1 MISVTDFSKKT
12 GDFGSLSATD
22 IKVLALTY
30 MLEATHVGTK
40 HLNDQPIIKRTVDF
54 YKPCSDNVQQQNAA
68 LTKMPGLYMP
78 SKEEQEE
85 SENEEMDNQLGDN
98 IDKLNEESSGTQI
111 ASVDESDAIETGDVL
126 EEDEGCDA
134 DEADDDIDGWITP
147 KNYTRKKSQLE
158 KQGEKP
164 LLERVEVACM
174 TSDFAMQVY
183 ILYFCLHFLI
193 SVRWGTGVC

>member
-1 MISVTDFSKKT
+1 
-12 GDFGSLSATD
+12 
-22 IKVLALTY
+22 

-54 YKPCSDNVQQQNAA
+54 YKPGSDDVLQQNAA
-68 LTKMPGLYMP
+68 LTKMPGFYMP

-85 SENEEMDNQLGDN
+85 EMDNQLGDD
-98 IDKLNEESSGTQI
+98 IDRLKEESSRTCI
-111 ASVDESDAIETGDVL
+111 ASEDKSDAIETGDVL

-147 KNYTRKKSQLE
+147 NNYTRKKSQLE

-174 TSDFAMQVY
+174 TSDFAMQV
-183 ILYFCLHFLI
+183 
-193 SVRWGTGVC
+193 

>member
-1 MISVTDFSKKT
+1 
-12 GDFGSLSATD
+12 
-22 IKVLALTY
+22 

-134 DEADDDIDGWITP
+134 DEADDDNDGWITP
-147 KNYTRKKSQLE
+147 NNYTRKKSQLE
-158 KQGEKP
+158 KQHEKP
-164 LLERVEVACM
+164 LLEWVEVACM
-174 TSDFAMQVY
+174 TSDFAMQV
-183 ILYFCLHFLI
+183 
-193 SVRWGTGVC
+193 

>member
-54 YKPCSDNVQQQNAA
+54 YKPGSDNVQQQNAA
-68 LTKMPGLYMP
+68 LTKMPGFYIP
-78 SKEEQEE
+78 SEEEQEE
-85 SENEEMDNQLGDN
+85 SKNAEIENQLGDN
-98 IDKLNEESSGTQI
+98 IDKLNEESSRTQI
-111 ASVDESDAIETGDVL
+111 ASVDESDAIESETGDVL
-126 EEDEGCDA
+126 QEEEDCDA

-147 KNYTRKKSQLE
+147 KNYARKKSQLE

-174 TSDFAMQVY
+174 TSDFAMQV
-183 ILYFCLHFLI
+183 
-193 SVRWGTGVC
+193 